1 MTAPALNNK
10 PTVLVV
16 DDTPANLQL
25 IVHVLERDFEVCTA
39 TDGPRALSALRD
51 GLQPSL
57 ILLDIMMPDMD
68 GFEVCR
74 RLKLDPVH
82 QEVPVIFLTARTEA
96 EDEIQGLQLGA
107 VDFLTK
113 PVRPAILRAR
123 ALTHVSLYRAQHEL
137 RQRNEALRG
146 EVTIL
151 EVSIRALAA
160 LGESLSREGG
170 NRLMRI
176 QSYVRLLAQHLREH
190 PDYRDGLANGR
201 IDTLVKATALYDIG
215 KLGVSDQVLEKPGPL
230 TPDEMAVAH
239 THAEIGGQALQG
251 VIDEV
256 EATLAADPLAVSGGP
271 AHPMAFLELARDI
284 AVAHHEH
291 WDGNG
296 YPLGL
301 SEAAIPPGARL
312 VALADVYDALI
323 SRRPYKAPLPAPEV
337 RRLIAEGRGTRFDP
351 VVVDAFLALEADFL
365 QVWQRYADAVE
376 RY

>member
-1 MTAPALNNK
+1 MNK

-25 IVHVLERDFEVCTA
+25 IVHVLQHDFDVRTVPS
-39 TDGPRALSALRD
+39 GPQALSALRD
-51 GLQPSL
+51 GMQPSL

-74 RLKLDPVH
+74 RLKLDPAT
-82 QEVPVIFLTARTEA
+82 QEVPVIFLTARSEA

-123 ALTHVSLYRAQHEL
+123 TLTHVSLYRARLEL
-137 RQRNEALRG
+137 RQRNEALQG
-146 EVTIL
+146 EVAIL
-151 EVSIRALAA
+151 EVSLRALAA

-176 QSYVRLLAQHLREH
+176 QSYVRLLAQHLRDH
-190 PDYRDGLANGR
+190 PDYREGLSNGR

-215 KLGVSDQVLEKPGPL
+215 KLGVTDQVLEKPGAL
-230 TPDEMAVAH
+230 TPDERAEAH

-256 EATLAADPLAVSGGP
+256 ETTLAATPLAGSGGP

-291 WDGNG
+291 WDGQG

-301 SEAAIPPGARL
+301 SGNAIPPGARL
-312 VALADVYDALI
+312 VALADVFDALI
-323 SRRPYKAPLPAPEV
+323 SRRPYKPPLPATEV
-337 RRLIAEGRGTRFDP
+337 HRLIVEGRGTRFDP
-351 VVVDAFLALEADFL
+351 VVVDAFLVLEAGFL
-365 QVWQRYADAVE
+365 EVWQRYADAAE